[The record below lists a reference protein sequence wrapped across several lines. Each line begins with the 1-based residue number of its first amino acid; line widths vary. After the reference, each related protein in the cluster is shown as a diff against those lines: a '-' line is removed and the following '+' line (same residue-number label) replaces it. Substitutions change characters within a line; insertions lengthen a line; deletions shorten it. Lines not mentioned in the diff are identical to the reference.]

1 MSQDATLPDRLA
13 HLLQRGTPAILATYG
28 NDGWP
33 NAVMTWA
40 VSGDPRHVRFGVD
53 LESATLANIQREGKA
68 SLQIIGPDDV
78 LFLIKGI
85 AHMIKERI
93 DALPAPHLMC
103 IMEMI
108 PHSVK
113 GQSWLGV
120 EVTPLAYRWVGREAE
135 RMTEAE
141 RIALV
146 EMRDWESG

>member
-13 HLLQRGTPAILATYG
+13 QLLQRGTPAILATYG

-40 VSGDPRHVRFGVD
+40 ISGDLRHVRFGVD
-53 LESATLANIQREGKA
+53 LGSATLANIQREGKA
-68 SLQIIGPDDV
+68 SLQIIGTDDV
-78 LFLIKGI
+78 LFLIKGT
-85 AHMIKERI
+85 AHMIKGRI

-103 IMEMI
+103 IMEMA

-113 GQSWLGV
+113 DQSWVGV

-135 RMTEAE
+135 KMTEAE
-141 RIALV
+141 RTALV
-146 EMRDWESG
+146 EMRDWESR